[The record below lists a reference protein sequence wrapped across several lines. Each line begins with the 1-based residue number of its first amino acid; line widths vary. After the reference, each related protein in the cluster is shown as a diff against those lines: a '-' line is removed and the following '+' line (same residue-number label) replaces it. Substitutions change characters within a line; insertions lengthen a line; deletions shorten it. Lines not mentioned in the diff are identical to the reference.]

1 MKEAKKTLITNNHSR
16 VNLSDFS
23 EIKYKKTGNC
33 YSFYNKIYIN
43 EYLEYFNDEGNTY
56 FLIF

>member
-1 MKEAKKTLITNNHSR
+1 MNIPKMNEAKKTLITNNHSR

-33 YSFYNKIYIN
+33 YLFYNKIYTN
-43 EYLEYFNDEGNTY
+43 E
-56 FLIF
+56 

>member
-1 MKEAKKTLITNNHSR
+1 MKEVEKNLITNNHSR

-23 EIKYKKTGNC
+23 EIKYKKTRNC

>member
-16 VNLSDFS
+16 VNLTDLS

-33 YSFYNKIYIN
+33 YLFYNKIYTN
-43 EYLEYFNDEGNTY
+43 E
-56 FLIF
+56 